1 MKLAQTL
8 SLSPLC
14 SPVMVESIPAL
25 PDSQSQRLGW
35 TFLELIQQV
44 FLYKVCNSSDLCQYL
59 NLLVNPRRMRGG
71 YGSDRVCLCVCLS
84 VCPRASC
91 YMLCLFSPVP
101 PPVLTISG
109 FPRNT
114 SFFQGLDLTFTCSIT
129 LDEAVDTPVTVQG
142 SWRRNGTEL
151 ADGDDNERII
161 VSSPPMDAPPYQT
174 TVRFNLLSVSDA
186 GMYECTATVTPQNT
200 LFITG
205 TNSSNSL
212 SITVAGL

>member
-1 MKLAQTL
+1 M
-8 SLSPLC
+8 
-14 SPVMVESIPAL
+14 
-25 PDSQSQRLGW
+25 
-35 TFLELIQQV
+35 
-44 FLYKVCNSSDLCQYL
+44 
-59 NLLVNPRRMRGG
+59 
-71 YGSDRVCLCVCLS
+71 
-84 VCPRASC
+84 
-91 YMLCLFSPVP
+91 
-101 PPVLTISG
+101 
-109 FPRNT
+109 